1 MCKSIQIEDGK
12 ALKIIHQAN
21 LNKYYSHNRVTS
33 QKHHYERA
41 PSQTHMCT
49 ILQIDEIN

>member
-21 LNKYYSHNRVTS
+21 LNKYYSHNSYLTDIIVKESSITN
-33 QKHHYERA
+33 
-41 PSQTHMCT
+41 THVQFY
-49 ILQIDEIN
+49 QIDEIN